1 MDALPSGN
9 AKRWSN
15 VRLLRLGIM
24 VLLASLLAGT
34 TTITFHFTRAASS
47 TYLSSLVHSYQEEI
61 LLHISSSVS
70 QLLDEAEP
78 CGTTFAQFL
87 DVIHSP
93 GLNLTVDQKQ
103 DLTASSLRK
112 TFQSCNTV
120 SGLGLTTEEGP
131 YVIVNSVDNATSPYA
146 NTSLLWTFANQTLPK
161 GQAPP
166 RYVTYVSR
174 ADGSFVAN
182 VAPDVPVDI
191 RNRPFYR
198 TALNSPDGL
207 AVQILVGATRHP
219 LLVVANRYMLPG
231 SNKVLGVI
239 SSALYLTAIEDFV
252 EGLDLKGGDM
262 FVLNGTTLVADS
274 VHDYRQANQSGTP
287 TLLHASQSSS
297 PLIRGAFALLSTQ
310 LTDCDIGPIQARLQG
325 GRYSIA
331 CKDIAYTGLSL
342 KLVTIL
348 PRKAVY
354 GKLDTQ
360 QRYATFIISSVTA
373 GICGLGFLAIIY
385 LTDPISKAM
394 RLKAE
399 LLQSFEA
406 KRQAEAREEF
416 KTNFF
421 AKTSHDLRTP
431 LAAMLGIL
439 DIIQESGL
447 EAEQSVR
454 VAQVKECTVG
464 LLNLLNDILDFSKI
478 QAGQLQLE
486 TVEFD
491 LGALLES
498 LVDVFTVQCTMKGV
512 ELGLDMPELPP
523 LVRGDPTR
531 CRQIFMNLL
540 SNSIKFTKEGYILI
554 RCYLENDNQ
563 SPRDSPLWSSS
574 GRNPSQ
580 SLTSPPTVSPLVRL
594 RFELE
599 DSGCGIP
606 PDKRAVVFQDYAQA
620 ELSTTR
626 EHGGTGLG
634 LGIVRTLVEM
644 MGGSIAIGDKTGP
657 GTLFRF
663 DLAFAAARPPPLSP
677 LKPPGDPPVHF
688 NVVLG
693 ISSFLTRSLSAASM
707 RRHGATVVEAL
718 CWRDVIEALGSLAE
732 HSRGPGLAAGRALA
746 QNWAYGDAHQPGAV
760 PVPAIRVRRAQSMLF
775 RRFPSMTTR
784 KAHAPA
790 VVDLEAGRS
799 VRSKDRF
806 SAPGGVLAGVELPPR
821 PRSPPAAPNS
831 KVVDC
836 AILAFS
842 LLPKDLT
849 MKELEGYLAQVHHV
863 LGNSGIQG
871 GAHLPVAWVVKA
883 STPVCVWDT
892 LRKAGFSTIATK
904 PLYESKLQRLLHTM
918 AGTEPGPATIP
929 ESPEP
934 LGSPGESFRQGD
946 KPGAEPSGH
955 SVARDGGEGAE
966 WAERRGAR
974 AGAEPSGSSVAG
986 DDGQGAE
993 WAERRGARARA
1004 GREALGPVEEPEVE
1018 RSDGAAVLSVP
1029 SKKETEGLSLPLKG
1043 RTVLIAEDN
1052 DLLRKLAVQA
1062 MVRLGARAV
1071 AVENGRLAVDEIER
1085 RAAAGEGRF
1094 DFVLMD
1100 FMMPVMD
1107 GLAATRLVRDLE
1119 RARGMGDHVVIVAL
1133 TAGASWDDQRACIE
1147 AGMDVYLTKP
1157 IDTSMLLGKV
1167 LPLLGGESS
1176 RVQIEH

>member
-1 MDALPSGN
+1 
-9 AKRWSN
+9 
-15 VRLLRLGIM
+15 M

-47 TYLSSLVHSYQEEI
+47 TYLSSLVHSYQGEI

-70 QLLDEAEP
+70 QLLDKAEP
-78 CGTTFAQFL
+78 CGTSFAQYL
-87 DVIHSP
+87 DLIHSP

-131 YVIVNSVDNATSPYA
+131 YVVVNSVDNATSPYA

-166 RYVTYVSR
+166 RYVTYVSP

-182 VAPDVPVDI
+182 VTPDVPVDI
-191 RNRPFYR
+191 RSRLFYR
-198 TALNSPDGL
+198 RALSSPDGL
-207 AVQILVGATRHP
+207 AVQILVGATRQP
-219 LLVVANRYMLPG
+219 LLVVAKRYTLPG
-231 SNKVLGVI
+231 STMVLGVI
-239 SSALYLTAIEDFV
+239 SSALYLTAIGDFV

-262 FVLNGTTLVADS
+262 FVLDGTTLVADS

-287 TLLHASQSSS
+287 TLLEASQSSS
-297 PLIRGAFALLSTQ
+297 PLIRETFALLPPQ
-310 LTDCDIGPIQARLQG
+310 LPDCDKGPIQARLQG

-354 GKLDTQ
+354 GKLDE
-360 QRYATFIISSVTA
+360 QRRDATYIISSVTV

-385 LTDPISKAM
+385 LTDPISKAV

-399 LLQSFEA
+399 LLRSFEA

-416 KTNFF
+416 KTKFF
-421 AKTSHDLRTP
+421 AKTSHDIRTP

-439 DIIQESGL
+439 DIILESDL

-478 QAGQLQLE
+478 QAGHLQLE
-486 TVEFD
+486 HVEFD
-491 LGALLES
+491 LSNLLES

-512 ELGLDMPELPP
+512 ELGLDMPDLIP

-540 SNSIKFTKEGYILI
+540 SNSIKFTKGGYILI

-563 SPRDSPLWSSS
+563 SPRDSPRWSIS
-574 GRNPSQ
+574 GRSPSH
-580 SLTSPPTVSPLVRL
+580 SLTSPLSVSPLVRL

-606 PDKRAVVFQDYAQA
+606 PERRAVVFQDYAQA

-634 LGIVRTLVEM
+634 LGIVRNLVEM
-644 MGGSIAIGDKTGP
+644 MGGSIAIADKVGP

-663 DLAFAAARPPPLSP
+663 DLALAAARPPLLSP
-677 LKPPGDPPVHF
+677 PISRGNPPVHF

-693 ISSFLTRSLSAASM
+693 IPSFLTRSLSAASM

-718 CWRDVIEALGSLAE
+718 CWRDVIEALSSLAE
-732 HSRGPGLAAGRALA
+732 HSRDPGLATGRALS
-746 QNWAYGDAHQPGAV
+746 QSWAYGDAHQPGGTPA
-760 PVPAIRVRRAQSMLF
+760 PAIRVRRTQSMLF
-775 RRFPSMTTR
+775 RRFPSAKR
-784 KAHAPA
+784 SQAPA
-790 VVDLEAGRS
+790 VVDLEAGQS

-806 SAPGGVLAGVELPPR
+806 SAPGGGFAGVETPFR
-821 PRSPPAAPNS
+821 PRSPPAAAGC

-836 AILAFS
+836 AILAVS
-842 LLPKDLT
+842 ILPTDLT
-849 MKELEGYLAQVHHV
+849 MEELEGYLAQVHHA
-863 LGNSGIQG
+863 LGNSGLQG

-883 STPVCVWDT
+883 STPVCVRDT
-892 LRKAGFSTIATK
+892 LRKAGFLAIATK

-918 AGTEPGPATIP
+918 AGTEPGPTAEP
-929 ESPEP
+929 GSPKP
-934 LGSPGESFRQGD
+934 LGSPGESFRQED
-946 KPGAEPSGH
+946 EPRAGQSGH
-955 SVARDGGEGAE
+955 PVAGVDREGAE
-966 WAERRGAR
+966 GAKRRGVCAR
-974 AGAEPSGSSVAG
+974 VGR
-986 DDGQGAE
+986 DGLDAFL
-993 WAERRGARARA
+993 A
-1004 GREALGPVEEPEVE
+1004 EEPEFEQVD
-1018 RSDGAAVLSVP
+1018 RAAVLSVQ
-1029 SKKETEGLSLPLKG
+1029 SKTQTEGLNLPLRG

-1052 DLLRKLAVQA
+1052 VLLRKLAVQA
-1062 MVRLGARAV
+1062 MAKLGARAV
-1071 AVENGRLAVDEIER
+1071 AVENGRLAVDDIER
-1085 RAAAGEGRF
+1085 RAAAGEERY

-1119 RARGMGDHVVIVAL
+1119 RARGMGDHVIIVAL
-1133 TAGASWDDQRACIE
+1133 TAGTSCDDQRACIK

-1157 IDTSMLLGKV
+1157 IDTSMLLAKV
-1167 LPLLGGESS
+1167 LPLLGDNSL